1 MYPNVTS
8 IHAALDGL
16 RAILVEDG
24 VTAPQIADDPTSAA
38 AT

>member
-16 RAILVEDG
+16 RAILVEEHLRRRESQ
-24 VTAPQIADDPTSAA
+24 AIESAA